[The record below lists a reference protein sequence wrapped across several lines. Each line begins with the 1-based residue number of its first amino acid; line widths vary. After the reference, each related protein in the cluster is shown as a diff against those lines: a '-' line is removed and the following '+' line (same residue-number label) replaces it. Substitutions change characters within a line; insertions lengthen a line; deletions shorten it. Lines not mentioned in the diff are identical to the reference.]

1 MTISIPD
8 YKTGSELIAQVP
20 LTNPP
25 AASQDFERIL
35 DSLLAAPPD
44 LETYFRLLEH
54 IRSPIAAVAEELSKR
69 YMARPIPLGEE
80 EDGFFRQIVQLWLKL
95 AKAYT
100 QCAENSSLETES
112 AKRLATLLHRCIHF
126 SGMAILEHH
135 RARRELPWGL
145 WLDLHGHYGTA
156 EDLQLA
162 ALPVA
167 NLSKSHPDT
176 HCTAAYLTI
185 VLCDMAGGYNIAQRD
200 QALIRRWAADG
211 AGLVGL
217 YTVTVGEKLPPFVID
232 LMQDVALRP
241 SAECLRTDQIR
252 RLDVS
257 RLADRVSQIRQK
269 LRQGL
274 SPSRLGLG
282 EDCTPPQCIRLLGHL
297 ARQWSQARAARKFR
311 RRATSGAIQVCTGFE
326 EMHYFISGEI
336 FRQPDGRVLE
346 ENSKNSLEVSR
357 IYSHREYEYLFA
369 FGFDENVQQ
378 SQRNRQEAIA
388 AAYQLD
394 TWEVVD
400 QSANGF
406 RLIRNIDGR
415 KMAHG
420 QLIALRPHDSDRFL
434 LAQATWLMQESKGGL
449 ATGIRALPG
458 LPSAI
463 RARPTDLGGGP
474 GVPYQR
480 AFLLSE
486 RGTDSAKQSLVFPTG
501 WFRPG
506 RIIEVFTDKS
516 WNARLTGMLDVGP
529 DFECVAFEVC

>member
-1 MTISIPD
+1 MPSIPD

-20 LTNPP
+20 LANPP

-35 DSLLAAPPD
+35 DSLLDDPPD

-54 IRSPIAAVAEELSKR
+54 IRSPIALVAEELAKR
-69 YMARPIPLGEE
+69 YMARPIPLADA

-100 QCAENSSLETES
+100 QCAENSSLETEP
-112 AKRLATLLHRCIHF
+112 ARRLATLLQRCIHF
-126 SGMAILEHH
+126 TGMAILEHH

-156 EDLQLA
+156 EDLHLA
-162 ALPVA
+162 AQPVA
-167 NLSKSHPDT
+167 NLSKAHPDT
-176 HCTAAYLTI
+176 HCIAAYLTI
-185 VLCDMAGGYNIAQRD
+185 ILCDMAGGYNIAQRD
-200 QALIRRWAADG
+200 QALIRRWAADCS
-211 AGLVGL
+211 GLVGL
-217 YTVTVGEKLPPFVID
+217 HTVAVGEKLPPFVID

-241 SAECLRTDQIR
+241 SSECLRTDQIR

-257 RLADRVSQIRQK
+257 RLAAQISQIRQK

-378 SQRNRQEAIA
+378 SQQNRQEAIA

-406 RLIRNIDGR
+406 RLIRNVGGR

-434 LAQATWLMQESKGGL
+434 LAQATWLMQENKGGL

-463 RARPTDLGGGP
+463 RARPADLGGGP

-480 AFLLSE
+480 AFLLSA
-486 RGTDSAKQSLVFPTG
+486 RGSGDSKQSLVFPTG

-506 RIIEVFTDKS
+506 RIVEVFTDKS
-516 WNARLTGMLDVGP
+516 WRARLTGMLDAGP